1 MWFCSKKKNK
11 QWLWTAI
18 SRTTRK
24 IVAFY
29 IGDRSEKSCIE
40 LWNRVPE
47 GLKNGYTF
55 SDFWKPYQK
64 IIKSFK
70 HESVGKDSGKTN
82 HMERWNNTLRQWLGR
97 YTRKTLSFSK
107 SQRFHELV
115 TRLFIIKYNLSKNQF

>member
-1 MWFCSKKKNK
+1 MALDSNNR
-11 QWLWTAI
+11 TADAVEQLVKF
-18 SRTTRK
+18 RTADA
-24 IVAFY
+24 VAFY

-40 LWNRVPE
+40 LWNRVPK

-97 YTRKTLSFSK
+97 YT
-107 SQRFHELV
+107 
-115 TRLFIIKYNLSKNQF
+115 